1 MFSLEKQ
8 KTMILSDLEEYIEN
22 GDSVAIDNLLHNN
35 PSLAK
40 QRTSHDISPLLL
52 ACYYNKSQLVKII
65 LKHIDQVDIYEAA
78 SANLLEE
85 MTSLLT
91 ENPDLLSQY
100 SPHGFTALSMA
111 VHFGNEDI
119 VRYLLRH
126 GADPHLFS
134 QNGYRVFPL
143 HTAID
148 ANFEVIAKMLIE
160 AGAEVNSVQSSGMTP
175 LHYAAQNGNIELL
188 IILLEKGALVDY
200 KNEQGMTPSDLALL
214 KGHEEIAKILAI

>member
-1 MFSLEKQ
+1 
-8 KTMILSDLEEYIEN
+8 MILSELEEYIET
-22 GDSVAIDNLLHNN
+22 GDSIAIDNLLHNN

-52 ACYYNKSQLVKII
+52 ACYYNKPQLVKII
-65 LKHIDQVDIYEAA
+65 LKHIDQIDIYEAA

-85 MTSLLT
+85 ISHLLSV
-91 ENPDLLSQY
+91 NPDLLSQY
-100 SPHGFTALSMA
+100 SPHGFTALAMA

-119 VRYLLRH
+119 VRFLLRH

-134 QNGYRVFPL
+134 QNGYRVYPL

-160 AGAEVNSVQSSGMTP
+160 AGAEVNCVQSSGMTP
-175 LHYAAQNGNIELL
+175 LHFAAQNGNIELL
-188 IILLEKGALVDY
+188 IVLLEKGASVEY
-200 KNEQGMTPSDLALL
+200 KNEHGKTASDLALA
-214 KGHEEIAKILAI
+214 KGHQEIAKILAV